1 MWRARELEDL
11 IGCWTLDEADLGL
24 IANKSGAT
32 RLGFALALKFFE
44 QEARFPRHAGELPPA
59 AGEVRSGP
67 GQGRSG
73 YVRRVRVVGSDGR
86 LSPGAAQGRA
96 GLPREPVVGDEDKL
110 ADWAAYPIAADG
122 EAWPLAVP
130 SLSADWV
137 SCPATRRSRYRP
149 ASIAGGSQR
158 QQDPPHQEPQVP
170 DPDVPAQRRPVRASR
185 RVDDTRE
192 DEGAREHVQAA
203 VHHEE
208 RTGRG

>member
-32 RLGFALALKFFE
+32 RLRFALALKFFE

-86 LSPGAAQGRA
+86 VSPGAAQ
-96 GLPREPVVGDEDKL
+96 
-110 ADWAAYPIAADG
+110 
-122 EAWPLAVP
+122 AVP
-130 SLSADWV
+130 GF
-137 SCPATRRSRYRP
+137 P
-149 ASIAGGSQR
+149 ASRWWAMRTSW
-158 QQDPPHQEPQVP
+158 
-170 DPDVPAQRRPVRASR
+170 
-185 RVDDTRE
+185 
-192 DEGAREHVQAA
+192 
-203 VHHEE
+203 
-208 RTGRG
+208 RTGRRTPSRQTGRPGR

>member
-11 IGCWTLDEADLGL
+11 IECWTLDEADLGL

-73 YVRRVRVVGSDGR
+73 HVRRVRVVGSDGR
-86 LSPGAAQGRA
+86 VSRSAAQGRA

-110 ADWAAYPIAADG
+110 ADWLAA
-122 EAWPLAVP
+122 EA
-130 SLSADWV
+130 
-137 SCPATRRSRYRP
+137 CPAEPNRDRHLRFCGV
-149 ASIAGGSQR
+149 AAIAGGGVAAAAGFICLSYGAYGWAAFFL
-158 QQDPPHQEPQVP
+158 VL
-170 DPDVPAQRRPVRASR
+170 
-185 RVDDTRE
+185 DTC
-192 DEGAREHVQAA
+192 AP
-203 VHHEE
+203 
-208 RTGRG
+208 